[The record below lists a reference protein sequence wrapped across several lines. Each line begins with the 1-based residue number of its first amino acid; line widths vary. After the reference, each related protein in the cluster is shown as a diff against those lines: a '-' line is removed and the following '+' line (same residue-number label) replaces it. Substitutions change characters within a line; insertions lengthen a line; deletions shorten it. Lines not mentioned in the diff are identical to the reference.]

1 MMSAK
6 EKICCAL
13 IALGQIV
20 GWGGFWL
27 LLMIDDTKSDTARVV
42 RLVVIMA
49 VSLIA
54 SYLLMWL
61 CFRQKEKSDTSE
73 CGFWISNDTY
83 KIDTNYAK
91 EFAELYERYGEDS
104 DLQSSA
110 KK

>member
-1 MMSAK
+1 MMSAR

-27 LLMIDDTKSDTARVV
+27 LLMIDDTKSDTGRVV
-42 RLVVIMA
+42 RLVAIMA

-73 CGFWISNDTY
+73 CGFSNDTY
-83 KIDTNYAK
+83 KSETNYAK
-91 EFAELYERYGEDS
+91 EFAELYERYGS

>member
-1 MMSAK
+1 MKSAK

-42 RLVVIMA
+42 RLVAIMA

-83 KIDTNYAK
+83 KIETNYAK
-91 EFAELYERYGEDS
+91 EFAELYERYGKDS

>member
-20 GWGGFWL
+20 GWGGFWI
-27 LLMIDDTKSDTARVV
+27 LLMIDDT
-42 RLVVIMA
+42 
-49 VSLIA
+49 
-54 SYLLMWL
+54 
-61 CFRQKEKSDTSE
+61 KSDTSE

-83 KIDTNYAK
+83 KIETNYAK
-91 EFAELYERYGEDS
+91 EFAELYERYGKDS